1 MWWIVDAAYNNKK
14 KNGISNASTNFHG
27 MMSSYVI

>member
-1 MWWIVDAAYNNKK
+1 MRPIIKK
-14 KNGISNASTNFHG
+14 KKKKGISNASTNFHG